1 MEKIESYTKEPIR
14 GVVVF
19 WAVALVVSL
28 IAFIVR
34 GDSSPPYH
42 HNITIM
48 YPILS
53 ALVLFIMGRKYVV
66 DRSGISVYLFGIKIQ
81 TVTWSNIR
89 EICIVH
95 QKALGEGD
103 YRVYVFREG
112 SPYVG
117 RNHDDISWLSLKH
130 PIKILCFMVWDG
142 TIDQCRMAFEQLNST
157 QRPIV
162 VTIEG

>member
-1 MEKIESYTKEPIR
+1 M
-14 GVVVF
+14 GLVVF
-19 WAVALVVSL
+19 WVVALVLSL
-28 IAFIVR
+28 IGFITR
-34 GDSSPPYH
+34 GNSYAPYH

-53 ALVLFIMGRKYVV
+53 ALVLFITGRKYVV
-66 DRSGISVYLFGIKIQ
+66 DRSGISVYLLGIKIQ

-103 YRVYVFREG
+103 YRVYVVREG
-112 SPYVG
+112 SPYIG
-117 RNHDDISWLSLKH
+117 RNPDRISLLSLKH

-162 VTIEG
+162 VTIDG